1 MHELQ
6 AADFYILTFLLF
18 ILFIIGT
25 IVVDLNGFTQ
35 IIKKIWRKF
44 FKSRNT
50 SE

>member
-6 AADFYILTFLLF
+6 ATDFYILTFLLF
-18 ILFIIGT
+18 LLFIIGT

-35 IIKKIWRKF
+35 RIKKFWRLF
-44 FKSRNT
+44 FKSKNK